1 MKKFF
6 NNLRY
11 KLFIA
16 IVVLIIVALILAT
29 NWSMILDIGGG
40 SWLLGIILM
49 PFFFIGGINIIRAFW
64 YLFEKD
70 VESLGIAEYWV
81 GILYLIVCVVSYGV
95 FVVVM
100 LRL

>member
-6 NNLRY
+6 NNLHD

-16 IVVLIIVALILAT
+16 IVVLIIVAVILAT

-64 YLFEKD
+64 HLFTKD
-70 VESLGIAEYWV
+70 AESLGVEESWLC
-81 GILYLIVCVVSYGV
+81 GLYLIVCVVSYVV
-95 FVVVM
+95 FFIVM

>member
-1 MKKFF
+1 
-6 NNLRY
+6 
-11 KLFIA
+11 
-16 IVVLIIVALILAT
+16 VAVTLAT
-29 NWSMILDIGGG
+29 NWSMILNIGGG

-64 YLFEKD
+64 HLFEKD
-70 VESLGIAEYWV
+70 IESLGIEKYWL
-81 GILYLIVCVVSYGV
+81 GILYFIVCFVSYGV

>member
-6 NNLRY
+6 NNLHD

-16 IVVLIIVALILAT
+16 IVVLIIVAVILAT

-70 VESLGIAEYWV
+70 VESLEIAEYWHF
-81 GILYLIVCVVSYGV
+81 ILYLILSVVSYVV
-95 FVVVM
+95 FFIVM